1 MLAYL
6 SKTPGIGGTI
16 KSVPEDFLVEEIQE
30 DGTVLGLGSPVFSSE
45 GTGELVPKG
54 HMVSRPDQPGRFVH
68 FVLQK
73 NNWSTSSALSE
84 IADRLRMNPRYLNA
98 AGNKDKTAITT
109 QLASVMGASKEAVLA
124 LNIKDI
130 KINGAWTAPDKV
142 RMGALLGNRF
152 TIKIQDTKADA
163 NADTDTSE
171 REGGFVG
178 VVGER
183 VNLIFGELGGLFPN
197 YFGEQRFGSA
207 RKNTAQIGEMILRDG
222 FEDAVRLFLCGVEG
236 ETNEEAR
243 LARMQLAETNDYA
256 RALSYFPKN
265 LKLERSM
272 LDYLAKKQD
281 YPGALKQLPRNI
293 LLLFIHAFQSEMFN
307 QLLSERIKESERD
320 GSGFGGGERGIGFVG
335 GTSGETV
342 RGNVGLV
349 LERGEYYCGETLGFP
364 DINKTEAEGWIA
376 GKIIGYETPL
386 NAREEALLEKL
397 NIQKELFRLK
407 SLPEIASRGTY
418 RTLLAPMK
426 DFNFNSDSCVFR
438 FSLPAGAYATV
449 AMREF
454 TDAKGTVL

>member
-1 MLAYL
+1 MPLSYL
-6 SKTPGIGGTI
+6 SSSPGIGGKL
-16 KSVPEDFLVEEIQE
+16 KSAPEDFLVEEISE
-30 DGTVLGLGSPVFSSE
+30 DGTVLGLESRV
-45 GTGELVPKG
+45 L
-54 HMVSRPDQPGRFVH
+54 RPDVPGKYVH

-109 QLASVMGASKEAVLA
+109 QLASAGGTTKDRILA
-124 LNIKDI
+124 LAIKDI

-152 TIKIQDTKADA
+152 TIKLRDA
-163 NADTDTSE
+163 VPDASE
-171 REGGFVG
+171 RVCVGGVA
-178 VVGER
+178 ER
-183 VNLIFGELGGLFPN
+183 VNVIFGELRGLFPN

-207 RKNTAQIGEMILRDG
+207 RKNTARIGELILRDG
-222 FEDAVRLFLCGVEG
+222 FEDAVKLFLCGLEG
-236 ETNEEAR
+236 EENEQAR
-243 LARMQLAETNDYA
+243 LARKELAETNDYA
-256 RALSYFPKN
+256 RALSYFPKH

-272 LDYLAKKQD
+272 LAYLAKKQAD

-307 QLLSERIKESERD
+307 QLLSERIRESERD
-320 GSGFGGGERGIGFVG
+320 GSGVVGGERGSDFVG
-335 GTSGETV
+335 GTSSEAV
-342 RGNVGLV
+342 RSNAGLV
-349 LERGEYYCGETLGFP
+349 LEKGEYYCGETLGFP
-364 DINKTEAEGWIA
+364 DISKTEAEGWIA

-386 NAREEALLEKL
+386 NEHEGALLEKL
-397 NIQKELFRLK
+397 NIQKESFRLK
-407 SLPEIASRGTY
+407 SIPEIASRGTY

-426 DFNFNSDSCVFR
+426 EFDFNRDSCVFR

-449 AMREF
+449 VMREF